1 MYEVEVIREGG
12 RGDQSM
18 KWFLFEQNNSG
29 GYFIDNDSVCET
41 VFIQARSAYEAL
53 NMAEFLFG
61 PYSEYCE
68 CCGPRWGY
76 YVDDSDGTDVPMIYG
91 VSIYESAEG
100 LFRKKCILHYAD
112 GCIERVKYKKE
123 QK

>member
-1 MYEVEVIREGG
+1 MYNVEVIREGG

-41 VFIQARSAYEAL
+41 VFIQARSAHEAL
-53 NMAEFLFG
+53 NMAEFLFA

-68 CCGPRWGY
+68 
-76 YVDDSDGTDVPMIYG
+76 
-91 VSIYESAEG
+91 
-100 LFRKKCILHYAD
+100 
-112 GCIERVKYKKE
+112 
-123 QK
+123 

>member
-1 MYEVEVIREGG
+1 MYNVEVIREGG

-41 VFIQARSAYEAL
+41 VFIQARSAHEAL
-53 NMAEFLFG
+53 NMAEFLFE

-76 YVDDSDGTDVPMIYG
+76 CVDDSDGTDVPMIYG
-91 VSIYESAEG
+91 VSIYESADG